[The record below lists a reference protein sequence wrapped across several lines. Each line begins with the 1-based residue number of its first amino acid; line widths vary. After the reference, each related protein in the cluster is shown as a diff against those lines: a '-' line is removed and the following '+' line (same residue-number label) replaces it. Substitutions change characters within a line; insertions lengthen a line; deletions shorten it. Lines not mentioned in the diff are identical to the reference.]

1 MRCSSRIARRS
12 RAVTTS
18 RASTRSGPLGDAF
31 PTRPIWLGRIGRRP
45 AGRRRQRPGPESA
58 PADRRAG
65 EVRPGPRAPRA
76 LGGHRRD
83 GDPSPGPD
91 RRLSART
98 QPGVRDATPVLKLVE
113 GARPPPRRR
122 ADYCNSTYLAELAP
136 DRGPLAASHPRDP
149 QRGGPGAIR
158 AAPRRRRRTGRASSS
173 WPTCTPTR
181 VTIGSSAR
189 WSVVRERLP
198 GARAT
203 LVGDGV
209 ERPRLVEL
217 ARRLGL
223 ERLRDVR
230 RGSVARPS
238 SSPWRARTSLRSR
251 RRRRGSRT
259 RSWRRWRWA
268 GPVVARRVGGVPE
281 LVRDGEDGF
290 LVGSEPGEM
299 ADRLVEILRGQR
311 APRAHGSLGA
321 VPCRGALGLGSRRAA
336 DGRRHIGEVLR
347 TARARLA
354 HRGGVARRPR

>member
-1 MRCSSRIARRS
+1 MMRSSALLERPAATCRDGSLARTVDSGSRTPVVRGARDRARACLRRGDPEAADRVSGRIRRSCTSSRTSRSGGPRASLRCSSRIARRS

-173 WPTCTPTR
+173 WPTSTPTR

-189 WSVVRERLP
+189 WRWSASVCR
-198 GARAT
+198 
-203 LVGDGV
+203 
-209 ERPRLVEL
+209 
-217 ARRLGL
+217 
-223 ERLRDVR
+223 
-230 RGSVARPS
+230 
-238 SSPWRARTSLRSR
+238 
-251 RRRRGSRT
+251 
-259 RSWRRWRWA
+259 
-268 GPVVARRVGGVPE
+268 VPE
-281 LVRDGEDGF
+281 RRSSATASSARVSL
-290 LVGSEPGEM
+290 S
-299 ADRLVEILRGQR
+299 
-311 APRAHGSLGA
+311 SLGDSA
-321 VPCRGALGLGSRRAA
+321 SATP
-336 DGRRHIGEVLR
+336 
-347 TARARLA
+347 
-354 HRGGVARRPR
+354 